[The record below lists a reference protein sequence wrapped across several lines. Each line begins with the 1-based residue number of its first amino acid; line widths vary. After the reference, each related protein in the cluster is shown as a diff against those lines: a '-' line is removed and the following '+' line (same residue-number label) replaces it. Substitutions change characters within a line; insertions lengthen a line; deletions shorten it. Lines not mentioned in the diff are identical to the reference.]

1 MFFSAKKNF
10 FRSKRVVR
18 ELQQPLDYQLLGRAG
33 GGQWPSSSSRASSS
47 VCRPSACACIYPAA
61 CRPRERARS
70 GLAHRRGENDG
81 GMCAQVGWAWRF
93 WPTTQTQ
100 SASKSRQRCR
110 RRCSRYCARA
120 LCSAPRCL
128 ACVYEV
134 ERGELAAPPE
144 AGGQTRLVTAQYR
157 WQPHSG
163 AKCPMRPRNVDETVQ
178 AIILAT
184 DPDEKDFRT
193 LPNSL

>member
-1 MFFSAKKNF
+1 MAEFIF
-10 FRSKRVVR
+10 
-18 ELQQPLDYQLLGRAG
+18 AG
-33 GGQWPSSSSRASSS
+33 LVIGVQTERLRPHLPSSLPPAGTRAF
-47 VCRPSACACIYPAA
+47 RPCASPGVI
-61 CRPRERARS
+61 
-70 GLAHRRGENDG
+70 DG
-81 GMCAQVGWAWRF
+81 VMCAQVGWAWRS
-93 WPTTQTQ
+93 WPTTRTQ

-110 RRCSRYCARA
+110 QRCSRYCARA
-120 LCSAPRCL
+120 LFSAPRCL
-128 ACVYEV
+128 ACVYGV

-144 AGGQTRLVTAQYR
+144 AGGLKRLVTAQYR